1 MSKKELGGYRLSR
14 KIRTKLAKDKE
25 LKEHDKA
32 KSEVFSKHCSG
43 FDFPL

>member
-14 KIRTKLAKDKE
+14 KIRTKLSNDKQ
-25 LKEHDKA
+25 LKEHGKA
-32 KSEVFSKHCSG
+32 KSKVLSKHCFG